1 MCTKVQQGLV
11 YAFKGGPS
19 FPKGNF
25 TDDCS
30 GLIPCPE
37 KKVLF
42 LKNFNKFYNQNQIIR
57 LLWFL
62 KTMKIKLD
70 LDLSLQF

>member
-1 MCTKVQQGLV
+1 VRTKVQQGLV

-42 LKNFNKFYNQNQIIR
+42 LKKFRQI
-57 LLWFL
+57 L
-62 KTMKIKLD
+62 
-70 LDLSLQF
+70 